1 MNKAY
6 SFKKLRVNQRINYK
20 LAIKAGFVVSLIMT
34 EVFIIDKINIVKLNI
49 VKLKIIK
56 NKDLLNLRVH
66 FLIFRIQLIERV

>member
-1 MNKAY
+1 MNNTY
-6 SFKKLRVNQRINYK
+6 LFKKLRVNQRISYK

-34 EVFIIDKINIVKLNI
+34 EAFIIDKLNI

-66 FLIFRIQLIERV
+66 FLIFRIQLIKRV